1 MPAADEKQPS
11 RGFNPNMQKAT
22 FAAPGCQ
29 QEQYGRISKRVANLD
44 GVIGT
49 LVTFHAG
56 SSVTEDAAKAGLMGD
71 LTSCPMPHIG
81 YIISGSLG
89 VRQDDGSEEQFDA
102 GDMMMLPP
110 GHDAWAVG
118 DQDCVFIEFTR
129 GSDDYYGVHSHEEPD
144 PTSGPA

>member
-1 MPAADEKQPS
+1 MSNQSDSDKHAQAACNP
-11 RGFNPNMQKAT
+11 NPNMQKAS
-22 FAAPGCQ
+22 FLDPNCM
-29 QEQYGRISKRVANLD
+29 QERYGGIAKKVINLD
-44 GVIGT
+44 GVVGT

-56 SSVTEDAAKAGLMGD
+56 SSVKAAGEAGAMDG

-89 VRQDDGSEEQFDA
+89 VRQDDGSEEQFDP

-118 DQDCVFIEFTR
+118 DEDCVFIEFTR
-129 GSDDYYGVHSHEEPD
+129 GSADYYGVDIH
-144 PTSGPA
+144 

>member
-1 MPAADEKQPS
+1 MTNQSNIETRSHATCNP
-11 RGFNPNMQKAT
+11 NPNMQKAS
-22 FAAPGCQ
+22 FLDPNCM
-29 QEQYGRISKRVANLD
+29 QERYGGIAKKVINLD
-44 GVIGT
+44 GVVGT

-56 SSVTEDAAKAGLMGD
+56 SSVTEAAGEEGFEGGLM
-71 LTSCPMPHIG
+71 SCPMPHIG

-118 DQDCVFIEFTR
+118 DEDCVFIEFTR
-129 GSDDYYGVHSHEEPD
+129 GSADYYGVDTH
-144 PTSGPA
+144 

>member
-1 MPAADEKQPS
+1 MTSPLNDTNNPV
-11 RGFNPNMQKAT
+11 RCFNPNMQKAT
-22 FAAPGCQ
+22 FASADCD
-29 QEQYGRISKRVANLD
+29 QERYGRIAKRVANLD
-44 GVIGT
+44 GVIGY

-56 SSVTEDAAKAGLMGD
+56 SSVREDAGESGLMDGMM
-71 LTSCPMPHIG
+71 SCPMPHIG

-118 DQDCVFIEFTR
+118 DEDCVFVEFTR
-129 GSDDYYGVHSHEEPD
+129 GSADYYGVD
-144 PTSGPA
+144 PH

>member
-1 MPAADEKQPS
+1 MTNPAADEKMS
-11 RGFNPNMQKAT
+11 AKGFNPNMQKAT
-22 FAAPGCQ
+22 FAAADCQ
-29 QEQYGRISKRVANLD
+29 QEHYGRIAKRVANLD
-44 GVIGT
+44 GVVGT

-56 SSVTEDAAKAGLMGD
+56 SSVIEDAGKSGLMGGMM
-71 LTSCPMPHIG
+71 SCPMPHIG

-118 DQDCVFIEFTR
+118 NEDCVFIEFTR
-129 GSDDYYGVHSHEEPD
+129 GSADYYGVDTH
-144 PTSGPA
+144 